1 MRAVV
6 QRVESASVTV
16 NGEIVGSIGTGLLV
30 LLGITQTDDDLISER
45 MLNKIID
52 LRIFPDESGALNR
65 SLLEIGGDLLI
76 VSQFTLYA
84 DCRRGRRPSFTNAA
98 PPEYARTVYEKFVA
112 LARHRINRVETG
124 RFRAMMDVASV
135 NSGPVTIILD
145 SGELF

>member
-98 PPEYARTVYEKFVA
+98 PPEYARTVYEIFVA